1 MRAVKRRVKRRLKIF
16 FVMVGVA
23 LILLFLFFAPFF
35 NINTILVTGSTRYT
49 SEKIIEVSGLI
60 LGENGFRK
68 LKLEPDAI
76 LELRLIDSEM
86 KIEQLPYVKDST
98 VSLVFPDKVSIE
110 VTEREPA
117 AVIRYLDSYLTV
129 DREGYV
135 LESANQRPKGD
146 LKEIRGIEFGKYT
159 MGGQLEASDIS
170 LIQTA
175 VEIIEAVK
183 ISDSSTEFKLFEVL
197 DWIDMVDRNS
207 TLLSLDSRIVV
218 RFNPLDKLQYT
229 IDFTKEIFFKKINT
243 KESGRLEF
251 SGDQN
256 PSFIPD

>member
-1 MRAVKRRVKRRLKIF
+1 MRATKRRVKRRLKILF
-16 FVMVGVA
+16 AIVGIA

-35 NINTILVTGSTRYT
+35 NIRSIQVTGSTRYAP
-49 SEKIIEVSGLI
+49 EKIIESSGLL

-68 LKLEPDAI
+68 LKLQAEAI
-76 LELRLIDSEM
+76 LELRLIDSEK
-86 KIEQLPYVKDST
+86 KIEQLPYVKASI
-98 VSLVFPDKVSIE
+98 VSLVFPDKVAIE

-117 AVIRYLDSYLTV
+117 AIIRYLDSYLTV

-135 LESANQRPKGD
+135 LESTNQRPEGN
-146 LKEIRGIEFGKYT
+146 LKEIRGIEFAKYT

-170 LIQTA
+170 LIRTA
-175 VEIIEAVK
+175 VDIIEAIK
-183 ISDSSTEFKLFEVL
+183 NSDSSTDLKLFEVL

-207 TLLSLDSRIVV
+207 ALFSLDNRIVV
-218 RFNPLDKLQYT
+218 RFNPEDKLQYT

-243 KESGRLEF
+243 KESGRIEF